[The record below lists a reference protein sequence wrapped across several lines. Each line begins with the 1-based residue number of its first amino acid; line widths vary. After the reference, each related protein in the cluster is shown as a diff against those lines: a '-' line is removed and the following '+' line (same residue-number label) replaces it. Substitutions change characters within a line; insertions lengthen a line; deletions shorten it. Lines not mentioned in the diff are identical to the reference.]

1 MSHLLRNAITRWV
14 LLVHRHARLT
24 LWLTGLCSLAAGV
37 AAVHLFS
44 LDSDVGKLIRPG
56 PDNRWH
62 AQQEAYKAA
71 FPQFQDA
78 AIVVLSGSERK
89 QVDAATDSLLVVLR
103 ESGWYHRAI
112 APARNDFLAEHSLYR
127 LESRQIS
134 SLGEQVQELMPLAR
148 QLNADPGLTG
158 FFDLLRQLLLQDELD
173 GGRSDATEGLLEKL
187 ESALSA
193 PGRAVNWLPTS
204 AAADK
209 ENHYQL
215 ILLAGKQ
222 QFNEKAP
229 SKAVIAATRNSIAA
243 VAPQFPE
250 VSIRLTGELAMA
262 DEELQVALQGIQF
275 AGALSLILLGLVLA
289 VGVRSWSISL
299 VIFSLLGAGI
309 AWTTLYACLAVGSF
323 NTLSLVF
330 LVMFFGLGVDFAL
343 HYSLRVEES
352 LGRENEAA
360 TPLASATDDIGT
372 ALLLCTVTSGLA
384 FLGFY
389 PTEYRGLAELGV
401 ISAGG
406 MLIAFVLTLTLIPA
420 WFSVFGM
427 PQRWRGSKKLHFG
440 LDRLNPLAVLTATGI
455 VAAGAF
461 WFAKDARFDYSVL
474 AMRDKTSEAM
484 ATLLELQRE
493 GIGTNYTISVLA
505 PPQEATELAV
515 KLSALPEVANVT
527 TPQDLIPGDQNRTAA
542 LLAPLA
548 SAFDMTL
555 SLPLPWDAR
564 AAERAQQQLLATLP
578 RITSIYDLQ
587 DVSLVSSVASKLAE
601 LSSEADRKQLQ
612 QDLLTSLFSQLQLL
626 QAQLRA
632 QPFTLESLPP
642 ELRSRLIASDGNHLL
657 SVLPAE
663 QLDSLDAMDRF
674 VSSVESV
681 APNIAGRTVV
691 ERGIGQVVVRS
702 FHTAVVLALS
712 GIMIVL
718 LLYFREPLTP
728 LLILIPLALTC
739 LFTFALIELTGL
751 TINMANIL
759 VVPLIFGLG
768 VDTGI
773 HVVHRYHGAKNI
785 GELLQS
791 STPRAVTLSALTTV
805 GTFFSLAFSPHQ
817 GAASIG
823 LILSVA
829 ITLLVVVTFVVLP
842 ALLAVFEPLRRDVS

>member
-1 MSHLLRNAITRWV
+1 MSHFIRTIITRWV

-24 LWLTGLCSLAAGV
+24 LWLTGLCSLVAAG
-37 AAVHLFS
+37 AAIQLFT

-56 PDNRWH
+56 PENRWH
-62 AQQEAYKAA
+62 AQHEAYKAA

-78 AIVVLSGSERK
+78 AVVVLSGTERL
-89 QVDAATDSLLVVLR
+89 QVEAATDTLLVTLR
-103 ESGWYHRAI
+103 ESGWYHQAI
-112 APARNDFLAEHSLYR
+112 APARDNFLLEHALYR
-127 LESRQIS
+127 LDPRQLQ
-134 SLGEQVQELMPLAR
+134 SLDEQIQELLPLLR

-158 FFDLLRQLLLQDELD
+158 FYDLLRQLLLQDELD
-173 GGRSDATEGLLEKL
+173 GGRSDTTERLLEKL

-193 PGRAVNWLPTS
+193 PGRPVNWLS
-204 AAADK
+204 ASDNGGR
-209 ENHYQL
+209 EVHYQL

-222 QFNEKAP
+222 RFDEREP
-229 SKAVIAATRNSIAA
+229 SKAVIAATRASIAA
-243 VAPQFPE
+243 AAPRFPG
-250 VSIRLTGELAMA
+250 VSMRLTGELAMA
-262 DEELQVALQGIQF
+262 DEELQVALEGIQF
-275 AGALSLILLGLVLA
+275 AGLLSLLLLGLVLA

-309 AWTTLYACLAVGSF
+309 AWTTLYACLTVGSF

-343 HYSLRVEES
+343 HYSLRIEES
-352 LGRENEAA
+352 LVRADEAA
-360 TPLASATDDIGT
+360 APLENATNDIGT
-372 ALLLCTVTSGLA
+372 ALLLCTVTSGMA

-389 PTEYRGLAELGV
+389 PTEYRGLAELGI

-406 MLIAFVLTLTLIPA
+406 MLIAFVLTITLIPA

-427 PQRWRGSKKLHFG
+427 PKRWQGSNTLHFG
-440 LDRLNPLAVLTATGI
+440 LDRLNPVAVLSATVI
-455 VAAGAF
+455 IAAGAF

-505 PPQEATELAV
+505 PPAEVTGLATRLA
-515 KLSALPEVANVT
+515 ALPEVAKVT
-527 TPQDLIPGDQNRTAA
+527 SPQDLIPGNQNTTAD

-548 SAFDMTL
+548 NSFDLSL
-555 SLPLPWDAR
+555 SLPLPWDSQ
-564 AAERAQQQLLATLP
+564 AAERAQKNLLAALP
-578 RITSIYDLQ
+578 RVTSIHDLE
-587 DVSLVSSVASKLAE
+587 DAGLVSSVASKLAT
-601 LSSEADRKQLQ
+601 LDNEAERRQLQ
-612 QDLLTSLFSQLQLL
+612 RDLLESLFSQARLL
-626 QAQLRA
+626 QKQVQA
-632 QPFTLESLPP
+632 QPFTLDSLPP
-642 ELRSRLIASDGNHLL
+642 ALRSRLVAADGRHLM

-674 VSSVESV
+674 VSGVESV
-681 APNIAGRTVV
+681 APNIAGRTAV
-691 ERGIGQVVVRS
+691 ERGIGQAVVRS
-702 FHTAVVLALS
+702 FNTAVVLALS
-712 GIMIVL
+712 GIIIVL

-728 LLILIPLALTC
+728 LLILIPLALTS

-759 VVPLIFGLG
+759 VIPLIFGLG

-773 HVVHRYHGAKNI
+773 HVVHRYHCSRNI
-785 GELLQS
+785 SELLQS

-829 ITLLVVVTFVVLP
+829 ITLLVVVTFIVLP
-842 ALLAVFEPLRRDVS
+842 ALLAVFEPLRREAD